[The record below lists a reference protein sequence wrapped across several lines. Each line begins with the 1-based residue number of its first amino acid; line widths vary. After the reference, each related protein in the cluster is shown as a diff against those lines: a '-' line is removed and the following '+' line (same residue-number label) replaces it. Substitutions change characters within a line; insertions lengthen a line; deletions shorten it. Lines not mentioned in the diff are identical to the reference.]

1 LSDREIP
8 VRPDSL
14 RSVLGAAVLFALV
27 LLAFASVKSHHDL
40 VAARDHEGLLRT
52 TIGLTE
58 HRIERL
64 HGRIR
69 QLRNDPDTLERLARE
84 ELGLVKPGDMVLVL
98 PEATA
103 GAKPHVAGI
112 AGIAGIADTAGIA
125 DIAGIGVGSLPPG
138 FRPGTGIPAE
148 LLPASVPAAV
158 PRGSGAA
165 LH

>member
-1 LSDREIP
+1 MSDREAP

-40 VAARDHEGLLRT
+40 VEARDHERLLRT

-64 HGRIR
+64 HGHLR

-84 ELGLVKPGDMVLVL
+84 ELGLVKPGDLVLVL
-98 PEATA
+98 PEEAAT
-103 GAKPHVAGI
+103 GAKPNVAGI
-112 AGIAGIADTAGIA
+112 AGIAGIAGTA
-125 DIAGIGVGSLPPG
+125 
-138 FRPGTGIPAE
+138 IPAE

>member
-1 LSDREIP
+1 LSDREAP
-8 VRPDSL
+8 ARPDSL

-40 VAARDHEGLLRT
+40 VAARDNEGLLRT

-84 ELGLVKPGDMVLVL
+84 ELGLVKPGDLVLVL
-98 PEATA
+98 PEEETGSGKA
-103 GAKPHVAGI
+103 GAG
-112 AGIAGIADTAGIA
+112 GFG
-125 DIAGIGVGSLPPG
+125 GVGGKGSALPGP
-138 FRPGTGIPAE
+138 RAGTAIPAE
-148 LLPASVPAAV
+148 LLPASVPAAP
-158 PRGSGAA
+158 PRGSGGAS
-165 LH
+165 H

>member
-1 LSDREIP
+1 LSERDAP

-40 VAARDHEGLLRT
+40 VEARDHEKLLRT

-64 HGRIR
+64 HGHIR

-84 ELGLVKPGDMVLVL
+84 ELGLVKPGDLVLVL
-98 PEATA
+98 PEEAT
-103 GAKPHVAGI
+103 GAKPGSTVQDPSFPGI
-112 AGIAGIADTAGIA
+112 RSGAA
-125 DIAGIGVGSLPPG
+125 
-138 FRPGTGIPAE
+138 IPAE
-148 LLPASVPAAV
+148 LLPASVPSAV
-158 PRGSGAA
+158 PRGSGGA

>member
-84 ELGLVKPGDMVLVL
+84 ELGLVKPGDLVLVL
-98 PEATA
+98 PEEAAA
-103 GAKPHVAGI
+103 GAKPGI
-112 AGIAGIADTAGIA
+112 GGIA
-125 DIAGIGVGSLPPG
+125 DIAGIGGIAGTGGAGDMGSRPPG
-138 FRPGTGIPAE
+138 SRPGTAIPAE
-148 LLPASVPAAV
+148 LLPASIPAAV
-158 PRGSGAA
+158 PRSSGAA

>member
-1 LSDREIP
+1 MSDREAP

-27 LLAFASVKSHHDL
+27 LLAFASVKSHRDL
-40 VAARDHEGLLRT
+40 VAARDHERLLRT

-84 ELGLVKPGDMVLVL
+84 ELGLVRPGDLVLVL
-98 PEATA
+98 AEE
-103 GAKPHVAGI
+103 
-112 AGIAGIADTAGIA
+112 
-125 DIAGIGVGSLPPG
+125 PG
-138 FRPGTGIPAE
+138 DARPGAAFEGARGVSG
-148 LLPASVPAAV
+148 LLGNPGVPAAPGAPTPAV
-158 PRGSGAA
+158 AAA
-165 LH
+165 LRPAALPTVESARSPAGAIH

>member
-1 LSDREIP
+1 MSDRETP
-8 VRPDSL
+8 ARPDSL

-40 VAARDHEGLLRT
+40 VEARDHEGLLRK

-84 ELGLVKPGDMVLVL
+84 ELGLVKPGDLVLVL
-98 PEATA
+98 PEAA
-103 GAKPHVAGI
+103 SIGAKSGSTGLAAG
-112 AGIAGIADTAGIA
+112 
-125 DIAGIGVGSLPPG
+125 P
-138 FRPGTGIPAE
+138 RPGTAIPAE
-148 LLPASVPAAV
+148 LLPASVPSAV
-158 PRGSGAA
+158 PHGSSGSGGSGGT